1 MISVAPKRGG
11 KAIIGLLGRLWR
23 GFLLEKVGE
32 VKTVCQPAGTGVYL
46 SQVSVCVCCFFK
58 YQLVEPPPYPSWLSE
73 CSLEGAGTPVLLGTG
88 WGGLCVL

>member
-46 SQVSVCVCCFFK
+46 SQVSVCVCCFF
-58 YQLVEPPPYPSWLSE
+58 
-73 CSLEGAGTPVLLGTG
+73 
-88 WGGLCVL
+88 